1 MNVAFRSD
9 SSFEIGTG
17 HIHRCISIAREFK
30 KKKSRVFFFAHEY
43 KGNINNLIQQ
53 EFKLLKL
60 PIQKNKNISK
70 KKQIDKDANI
80 TIKYIK
86 KLNID
91 ILFLDHYFLNEIWEK
106 KVSKFCKVVL
116 VSDFIN
122 RNSFCNYYLNYN
134 ILYENNFIS
143 KRLLYPNCK
152 KLIGLDYSII
162 KNFSNIKKKRNKK
175 KITIFLGGSDTKNFT
190 GKIINILSDKLFDN
204 FVKLIVIGV
213 QNKRKNQIINQIKNL
228 KNFQAVLGNKD
239 NLYSFFLNSKL
250 VITSVGMSMYE
261 HLTLGLNSIVIPQN
275 KLQKKVINNLSSINL
290 INFVS
295 DIKYIDKNY
304 IFKKLYQKNLLYK
317 KKIFQNLFDRKGII
331 RIVNYFL
338 SKNIYK
344 KAKLKNASEI
354 DKFFLFKLV
363 NDPDVIKNSLS
374 NKMITFKEHTEW
386 FNKTKKNKNS
396 KIYIFK
402 SLYHNLGQVRFDKI
416 SNDKTF
422 ITYSVANEF
431 RGMGI
436 GYKMLKLALKKRIFK
451 TRLYAVVKKNNEV
464 SVKIFKKLGFIYL
477 KNHQKRN
484 FIYYLKN
491 K

>member
-1 MNVAFRSD
+1 
-9 SSFEIGTG
+9 
-17 HIHRCISIAREFK
+17 
-30 KKKSRVFFFAHEY
+30 
-43 KGNINNLIQQ
+43 
-53 EFKLLKL
+53 
-60 PIQKNKNISK
+60 
-70 KKQIDKDANI
+70 
-80 TIKYIK
+80 
-86 KLNID
+86 
-91 ILFLDHYFLNEIWEK
+91 
-106 KVSKFCKVVL
+106 
-116 VSDFIN
+116 
-122 RNSFCNYYLNYN
+122 
-134 ILYENNFIS
+134 
-143 KRLLYPNCK
+143 
-152 KLIGLDYSII
+152 
-162 KNFSNIKKKRNKK
+162 
-175 KITIFLGGSDTKNFT
+175 
-190 GKIINILSDKLFDN
+190 
-204 FVKLIVIGV
+204 
-213 QNKRKNQIINQIKNL
+213 
-228 KNFQAVLGNKD
+228 
-239 NLYSFFLNSKL
+239 
-250 VITSVGMSMYE
+250 MSMYE

-295 DIKYIDKNY
+295 IYKVYRQKIIYLRSYTKKIYYI
-304 IFKKLYQKNLLYK
+304 K
-317 KKIFQNLFDRKGII
+317 KKFFKNLFDRKGII

-436 GYKMLKLALKKRIFK
+436 GYKMLKLALKKEFSK
-451 TRLYAVVKKNNEV
+451 QDFML
-464 SVKIFKKLGFIYL
+464 
-477 KNHQKRN
+477 
-484 FIYYLKN
+484 
-491 K
+491 